1 MRLLLFFALLLIVRG
16 LPSLLVYRR
25 ALPARQR
32 VEMTFI
38 TATTLPLLIA
48 LVDIGQQDGVM
59 LPATAAALVGAG
71 VLSVLVY
78 PLIAVTLHRS
88 APLTPADV
96 GIPATESAAGTS
108 ASPETPDQGSGAAAA
123 GEPARPRLVPR
134 VPAGRPGSPVRMD
147 R

>member
-1 MRLLLFFALLLIVRG
+1 
-16 LPSLLVYRR
+16 
-25 ALPARQR
+25 
-32 VEMTFI
+32 
-38 TATTLPLLIA
+38 

-59 LPATAAALVGAG
+59 LPGTAAALVGAG